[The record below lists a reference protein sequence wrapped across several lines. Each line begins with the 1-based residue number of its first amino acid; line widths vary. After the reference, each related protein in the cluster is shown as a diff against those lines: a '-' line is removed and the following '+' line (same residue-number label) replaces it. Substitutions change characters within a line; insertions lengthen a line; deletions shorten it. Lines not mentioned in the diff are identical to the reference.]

1 VEHEASMA
9 LLAAAAGVRTPP
21 VLLVRSFGNGAGLLV
36 QERVAGR
43 ALDEPDGDRL
53 DQARLDDLWR
63 QVAALRAAG
72 IAHGDLGLDSVLL
85 DRHAKAWLVDF
96 DRAEA
101 GADRRL
107 LDRDVATLL
116 AALDPV
122 ADHELAR
129 AAAGRALGE
138 EALGGVRP
146 PPPAAAPE
154 PAVQAADSTA
164 PVMRP
169 GPPAG

>member
-1 VEHEASMA
+1 MA

-21 VLLVRSFGNGAGLLV
+21 ILLVRSFGNGAGLLV

-43 ALDEPDGDRL
+43 ALDELDGERL

-63 QVAALRAAG
+63 QVGALRAAG

-85 DRHAKAWLVDF
+85 DRDAHTWLVDF
-96 DRAEA
+96 DRADA

-116 AALDPV
+116 AALGPV
-122 ADHELAR
+122 ADRDLAR
-129 AAAGRALGE
+129 AAAERALGE
-138 EALGGVRP
+138 EALGGIRP
-146 PPPAAAPE
+146 ASPAPARE
-154 PAVQAADSTA
+154 PT

-169 GPPAG
+169 DPPVPG